1 MIDVIAFLIEHFQ
14 DVDAFPPR
22 KDLGVL
28 LEEVGFNDEE
38 IGDALSCLD
47 DLRFEPLIP
56 AEKLRNST
64 GSRIYNNEELDTL
77 PLEVRGLVHCLEQ
90 NGALNPE
97 QREFVLNALMNL
109 PYEDITVDH
118 AKVLALLVLW
128 AHRSELPVLI
138 GDELMAALNGEA
150 VMQ

>member
-64 GSRIYNNEELDTL
+64 GSRIYNNEELDAL
-77 PLEVRGLVHCLEQ
+77 PLEVRGLVHFLEQ
-90 NGALNPE
+90 NCALNPE

>member
-64 GSRIYNNEELDTL
+64 GSRIYNNEELDAL
-77 PLEVRGLVHCLEQ
+77 PLEVRGLVHFLEQ

-138 GDELMAALNGEA
+138 GDELMAALNSEA

>member
-64 GSRIYNNEELDTL
+64 GSRIYNNEELDAL
-77 PLEVRGLVHCLEQ
+77 PLEVRGLVHFLEQ

-150 VMQ
+150 IMQ

>member
-64 GSRIYNNEELDTL
+64 GSRIYNNEELDAL
-77 PLEVRGLVHCLEQ
+77 PLEVRGLVHFLEQ

>member
-22 KDLGVL
+22 KDLGAL
-28 LEEVGFNDEE
+28 LEEVGFNDDE
-38 IGDALSCLD
+38 IGDALTCLD
-47 DLRFEPLIP
+47 ELRFEPLIP
-56 AEKLRNST
+56 AETLRSST
-64 GSRIYNNEELDTL
+64 GFRIFNEEELDAL
-77 PLEVRGLVHCLEQ
+77 PLDVRGLIHFLEQ

-109 PYEDITVDH
+109 PYDEITVDH

-150 VMQ
+150 MMQ

>member
-64 GSRIYNNEELDTL
+64 GSRIYNNEELDAL
-77 PLEVRGLVHCLEQ
+77 PLEVRGLVHFLEQ

-109 PYEDITVDH
+109 PYEDITVNH

>member
-56 AEKLRNST
+56 TEKLRNST
-64 GSRIYNNEELDTL
+64 GSRIYNNEELDAL
-77 PLEVRGLVHCLEQ
+77 PLEVRGLVHFLEQ

>member
-64 GSRIYNNEELDTL
+64 GSRIYNNEELDAL
-77 PLEVRGLVHCLEQ
+77 PLEVRGLIHFLEQ

>member
-77 PLEVRGLVHCLEQ
+77 PLEVRGLVHFLEQ

>member
-1 MIDVIAFLIEHFQ
+1 MIDVIAFLIENFQ
-14 DVDAFPPR
+14 DVDACPPR
-22 KDLGVL
+22 EDLGEL
-28 LEEVGFNDEE
+28 LEEVGFDDEE
-38 IGDALSCLD
+38 IGDALAFLD
-47 DLRFEPLIP
+47 VLKHKPLIP
-56 AEKLRNST
+56 AENLRRST
-64 GSRIYNNEELDTL
+64 GMRVYCVEELDTL
-77 PLEVRGLVHCLEQ
+77 PVEVHGLLHFLEQ

-97 QREFVLNALMNL
+97 QREFVLTALMSL

-128 AHRSELPVLI
+128 AHKSELPVLI

>member
-47 DLRFEPLIP
+47 DLRFKPLIP

-64 GSRIYNNEELDTL
+64 GSRIYNNEELDAL
-77 PLEVRGLVHCLEQ
+77 PLEVRGLVHFLEQ

>member
-22 KDLGVL
+22 HDLGVL
-28 LEEVGFNDEE
+28 LEEVGFDDEE

-47 DLRFEPLIP
+47 GLRFEPLIP
-56 AEKLRNST
+56 AEALRAST
-64 GSRIYNNEELDTL
+64 GTRIYNAEELDLL
-77 PLEVRGLVHCLEQ
+77 PLSVRALMHFLEQ

-109 PYEDITVDH
+109 PYDDITVDH
-118 AKVLALLVLW
+118 AKVLTLLVLW

>member
-14 DVDAFPPR
+14 DVDAFPSR
-22 KDLGVL
+22 KDLGAL

-47 DLRFEPLIP
+47 GLRFEPLIP
-56 AEKLRNST
+56 AIALRAST
-64 GSRIYNNEELDTL
+64 GIRIYNAEELEIL
-77 PLEVRGLVHCLEQ
+77 PLDVRGLVHFLEQ

-97 QREFVLNALMNL
+97 QREFVLNALLNL
-109 PYEDITVDH
+109 PYDDITVDH
-118 AKVLALLVLW
+118 AKVLTLFVLW

-150 VMQ
+150 VMH

>member
-64 GSRIYNNEELDTL
+64 GSRIYNDEELDAL
-77 PLEVRGLVHCLEQ
+77 PLEVRGLVHFLEQ

>member
-56 AEKLRNST
+56 AEKLRNCT
-64 GSRIYNNEELDTL
+64 GSRIYNNEELDAL
-77 PLEVRGLVHCLEQ
+77 PLEVRGLVHFLEQ

>member
-64 GSRIYNNEELDTL
+64 GSRIYNNEELDAL
-77 PLEVRGLVHCLEQ
+77 PLDVRGLVHFLEQ

>member
-22 KDLGVL
+22 KDLGIL

-64 GSRIYNNEELDTL
+64 GSRIYNNEELDAL
-77 PLEVRGLVHCLEQ
+77 PLEVRGLVHFLEQ

>member
-22 KDLGVL
+22 HDLGAL
-28 LEEVGFNDEE
+28 LEEVGFGDEE

-47 DLRFEPLIP
+47 SLRFEPLIP
-56 AEKLRNST
+56 ATALRAST
-64 GSRIYNNEELDTL
+64 GTRIYNAEELDLIPL
-77 PLEVRGLVHCLEQ
+77 PVRALMHFLEQ

-97 QREFVLNALMNL
+97 QREFVLNALINL

-118 AKVLALLVLW
+118 AKVLTLLILW

-150 VMQ
+150 TMQ

>member
-1 MIDVIAFLIEHFQ
+1 MIDVIAFLIEYFQ

-77 PLEVRGLVHCLEQ
+77 PLEVRGLVHFLEQ

>member
-64 GSRIYNNEELDTL
+64 GLRIYNNEELDAL
-77 PLEVRGLVHCLEQ
+77 PLEVRGLVHFLEQ

>member
-56 AEKLRNST
+56 AEKLCNST
-64 GSRIYNNEELDTL
+64 GSRIYNNEELDAL
-77 PLEVRGLVHCLEQ
+77 PLEVRGLVHFLEQ

>member
-64 GSRIYNNEELDTL
+64 GSRIYNNKELDAL
-77 PLEVRGLVHCLEQ
+77 PLEVRGLVHFLEQ

>member
-64 GSRIYNNEELDTL
+64 GSRIYNNEELDAL
-77 PLEVRGLVHCLEQ
+77 PLEVRGLVHFLEQ

-138 GDELMAALNGEA
+138 GDELMAALNDEA

>member
-64 GSRIYNNEELDTL
+64 GSRIYNNEELDAL
-77 PLEVRGLVHCLEQ
+77 PLEVRGLVHFLEQ

-97 QREFVLNALMNL
+97 QREFVLNALMSL

>member
-64 GSRIYNNEELDTL
+64 GSRIYNNEELDAL
-77 PLEVRGLVHCLEQ
+77 PLEVRGLVHFLEQ

-97 QREFVLNALMNL
+97 QREFVLNSLMNL